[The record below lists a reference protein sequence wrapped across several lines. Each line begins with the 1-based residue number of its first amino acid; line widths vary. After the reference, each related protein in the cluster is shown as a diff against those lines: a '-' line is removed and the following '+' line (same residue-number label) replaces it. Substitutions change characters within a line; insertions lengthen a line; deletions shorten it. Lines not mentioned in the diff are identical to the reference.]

1 MGPSGIDGAFTHAAE
16 ATMGVLRKNSD
27 HLLTIL
33 SAIVADPLYK
43 WSVSPVAAR
52 RRQAVLSVDEDDAND
67 NVRTA
72 ASDRISS
79 LLANKNDSIN
89 DNLENE
95 GANRALSRIAR
106 KLQGYEDGIMA
117 GEMKSIEGQVKLLI
131 NAARDPDNLCMLFS
145 GWAPWL

>member
-1 MGPSGIDGAFTHAAE
+1 MGPTGTDGAFTYAAE
-16 ATMGVLRKNSD
+16 ATLGVLRKNSD

-52 RRQAVLSVDEDDAND
+52 RRQAAQNAEDEGIDLTRETSQG
-67 NVRTA
+67 VTA
-72 ASDRISS
+72 YLTSNQKS
-79 LLANKNDSIN
+79 NGN
-89 DNLENE
+89 ENE
-95 GANRALSRIAR
+95 GANRALARIAR
-106 KLQGYEDGIMA
+106 KLKGYEDGIVA

-131 NAARDPDNLCMLFS
+131 NAARNPDNLCMLFA